1 MKNLLKISQTPEF
14 KENGEIV
21 LHIKAKIRKRVL
33 VWLYVKMFTQAIY
46 INIIKSR

>member
-21 LHIKAKIRKRVL
+21 LHIKATIRKRML
-33 VWLYVKMFTQAIY
+33 IWLYVKTFFQAVR
-46 INIIKSR
+46 NVK